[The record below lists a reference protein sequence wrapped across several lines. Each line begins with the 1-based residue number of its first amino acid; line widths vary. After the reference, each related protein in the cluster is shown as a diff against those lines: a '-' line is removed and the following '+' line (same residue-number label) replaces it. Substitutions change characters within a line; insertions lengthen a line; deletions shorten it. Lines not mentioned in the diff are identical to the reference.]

1 MTTNAVPK
9 NINQTLYEGKK
20 MIEYIY
26 QTLENAFYY
35 KLYYMQKESTLWLN
49 IHHLIHLNNLITTGK
64 KTM

>member
-1 MTTNAVPK
+1 MQYQK
-9 NINQTLYEGKK
+9 TLIRYRMKVKK

-35 KLYYMQKESTLWLN
+35 KLYYMQKELKLWLD

>member
-1 MTTNAVPK
+1 MTTNAVLK

-35 KLYYMQKESTLWLN
+35 KLYYMQKELTLWLN

-64 KTM
+64 KTT